1 MSALIR
7 RGTTVIRM
15 PHAATPQDLTLAPA
29 NLVSLGLALPA
40 LITTSARTKER
51 ATTATFTPHA
61 PTLPDPSIA
70 PVILDSMELVR
81 LALIT
86 TNALAK
92 EVETT
97 VRMGHLPAPTLLALS
112 PVLATRDSVE
122 LV

>member
-15 PHAATPQDLTLAPA
+15 PHAPTPQDLTLAPA

-51 ATTATFTPHA
+51 ATTVTFMPLA

-70 PVILDSMELVR
+70 PAILVSMELES

-92 EVETT
+92 EV
-97 VRMGHLPAPTLLALS
+97 VRTATFMPPAPTLLALS

-122 LV
+122 MV